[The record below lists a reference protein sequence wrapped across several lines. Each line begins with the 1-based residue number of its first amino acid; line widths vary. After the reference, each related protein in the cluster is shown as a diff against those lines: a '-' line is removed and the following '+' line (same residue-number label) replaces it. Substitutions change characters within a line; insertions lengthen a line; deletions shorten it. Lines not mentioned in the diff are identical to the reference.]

1 MRFIS
6 SYYPSEQA
14 TREQVPV
21 AAPAQATSDGRARR
35 SFSDGD
41 RRNADGSNADGW
53 DVRGLNA
60 DGWDAREKEDR
71 HAGH

>member
-14 TREQVPV
+14 TGEQVPV
-21 AAPAQATSDGRARR
+21 AAPAQARSDGRARR

-41 RRNADGSNADGW
+41 RRNADGW

-60 DGWDAREKEDR
+60 DGSNADGWNAREKEDR